1 MPISRRWNGP
11 DTDAVTEKES
21 TTIFY
26 DSDRSGPELFDVS
39 GCRLAAFTSKSPDKA
54 TQNEDC
60 AAWYPIDDR
69 RAVFI
74 VADGLGGLPSGD
86 EASRMAVDT
95 ILQTLADAEA
105 NEDLR
110 SVILLGIDRANEAI
124 LNTGKGAATT
134 LALVELDG
142 HQVRPYHVGDSVILV
157 VGQRGRIKHQTVPHS
172 PTGYA
177 VESGLID
184 ETDAMNHDERHMVS
198 NVIGSHEMRV
208 EIGPKVPLS
217 RYDTIVIAS
226 DGLADN
232 LRLDQII
239 ELVRKGRLKSCI
251 ERIADLCGTIMSGAH
266 SDQPWHPDDLTV
278 LLARRAV

>member
-1 MPISRRWNGP
+1 MTNKPE
-11 DTDAVTEKES
+11 D
-21 TTIFY
+21 TIFY
-26 DSDRSGPELFDVS
+26 DRERAGPALFDVS
-39 GCRLAAFTSKSPDKA
+39 GCLLAAFTARAPDKA

-60 AAWYPIDDR
+60 AAWYSVDER

-86 EASRMAVDT
+86 EASRLAVET
-95 ILQTLADAEA
+95 ILEVLSTRGAG
-105 NEDLR
+105 EDLR
-110 SVILLGIDRANEAI
+110 SVILRGIDKANDAI

-134 LALVELDG
+134 LALVELDERS
-142 HQVRPYHVGDSVILV
+142 VRPYHVGDSVILV

-198 NVIGSHEMRV
+198 NVIGSHDMRV

-232 LRLDQII
+232 MRLDEII
-239 ELVRKGRLKSCI
+239 ETVRKGALKKCI
-251 ERIADLCGTIMSGAH
+251 EKIAGLCGTIMSGAH
-266 SDQPWHPDDLTV
+266 SDQPYHPDDLTV
-278 LLARRAV
+278 ILARRAM